1 MSPHFEVSITAE
13 RERAKKRGIFSHCLE
28 PSSGPRPCH
37 RCDSFLPFR
46 PEAEEAVV
54 VADCRRAEVP
64 LLRIRFFS
72 PVRRG
77 TVYSR
82 FFCPPIFFSDLLRSL
97 LVVSEFARALTKL
110 CCLPS
115 WRGRTRT
122 GPRQRLACMMIMFK
136 TYPQLNSNLSHK
148 LGPVRLGRCL
158 FWFHPCLSFAAVPAR
173 SMIHGPPGG
182 GGSGGQPPGRLAS

>member
-1 MSPHFEVSITAE
+1 MPPMRFFPTISAGGG
-13 RERAKKRGIFSHCLE
+13 RGRGRGRLPIADVL
-28 PSSGPRPCH
+28 R
-37 RCDSFLPFR
+37 RPFR
-46 PEAEEAVV
+46 ESV
-54 VADCRRAEVP
+54 
-64 LLRIRFFS
+64 FFS

-158 FWFHPCLSFAAVPAR
+158 LWFHPCLSFAAVHAR
-173 SMIHGPPGG
+173 SMIHGTTGG